1 MLGFK
6 YVWNVMIGIVV
17 VVVRQMEMVGRQK
30 YTCEI
35 NSVFKKNTKKNL
47 ILFIFK
53 FYWSIV
59 YLQCVKFICC
69 ISAILTGVCFSD
81 GTMQEMQKQE
91 MQEIPL

>member
-35 NSVFKKNTKKNL
+35 NSVFKKKKKLRKVKNHFL
-47 ILFIFK
+47 IFNDAINIF
-53 FYWSIV
+53 SS
-59 YLQCVKFICC
+59 LDMSTCLACC
-69 ISAILTGVCFSD
+69 S
-81 GTMQEMQKQE
+81 
-91 MQEIPL
+91 